1 MRGHPLLT
9 PPNLLSLS
17 RLVLAALFVVTA
29 SAGWRLTLLVTAAL
43 TDWLDG
49 YLARRSQ
56 LTSRLGAL
64 LDPVADRAFVVVA
77 VLVFVAEHLFSV
89 GQLFVFLARDI
100 ATAIGFL
107 VARSVDR
114 LRPVAFQARTLGKL
128 VTGLQ
133 FLTLCAALVRP
144 AWIGVLVGAIGV
156 ISALAVVDYTLAL
169 WRASRRF
176 PGAV

>member
-1 MRGHPLLT
+1 MASHPLLT

-17 RLVLAALFVVTA
+17 RFVLAGVFVVTPA
-29 SAGWRLTLLVTAAL
+29 PSARLALLITAAA

-56 LTSRLGAL
+56 LTSRWGAL
-64 LDPVADRAFVVVA
+64 LDPLADRAFVVVA
-77 VLVFVAEHLFSV
+77 VVVFAVEQLFTA

-107 VARSVDR
+107 VARGVRR
-114 LRPVAFQARTLGKL
+114 LRPVAFQARALGKA

-144 AWIGVLVGAIGV
+144 AWIGAMVTLIGV
-156 ISALAVVDYTLAL
+156 VAVLSVVDYTLAL
-169 WRASRRF
+169 WRASRVA
-176 PGAV
+176 GTA